1 VQKLSFNLASI
12 AIAIAVGLARCHAQL
27 PPASQTYPSHLPYG
41 FSNLVWWSDTE
52 LRSILKQRIKGLG
65 VEIVPDSPALAQIR
79 NTLKSLLQQKGIDA
93 DIQSEEPSTFSLTA
107 QRDQDSPGPAIVFRL
122 ISPKVLVERVVIIG
136 APEKVKDDM
145 TSDLHSLEGRE
156 YAGEEWVV
164 RSSARRTLEPKG
176 YLSPHVEVT
185 HDSPRRSG
193 DRYLVNVLISMDVGV
208 QYRLASIS
216 AGGGPLLEGRD
227 LSEYFS
233 KKAGDIAGSD
243 PFRMLAGS
251 IQTLYQHYGFADV
264 LVEDP
269 PQLDPTHATVSY
281 RLTVTPGPL
290 YHVRNL
296 TIQNLD
302 AEQESKVRDLL
313 EMKSGDVY
321 DQSHLTELY
330 RKIAN
335 EPALSSL
342 KFGYKF
348 KEDAAASAVDLSL
361 DFYKEGGAVKAT
373 VQ

>member
-1 VQKLSFNLASI
+1 MRKLSSNLASV
-12 AIAIAVGLARCHAQL
+12 AIITAVALAKCFAQV
-27 PPASQTYPSHLPYG
+27 PPPNQNYPSHLPYA
-41 FSNLVWWSDTE
+41 FSNLVWWSDNE
-52 LRSILKQRIKGLG
+52 LRTILKQRIKGLG
-65 VEIVPDSPALAQIR
+65 DEIVPDSPALGQIR

-93 DIQSEEPSTFSLTA
+93 DIQSQEPSTFSLTA
-107 QRDQDSPGPAIVFRL
+107 QRDPDSPGPAIVFSVL
-122 ISPKVLVERVVIIG
+122 SPKVLVDRVVIIG
-136 APEKVKDDM
+136 APDKVKDDM
-145 TSDLHSLEGRE
+145 IGGLHSLEGRD
-156 YAGEEWVV
+156 YAGEEWIV
-164 RSSARRTLEPKG
+164 RSSARRTLEPRG

-185 HDSPRRSG
+185 HDSPRKSG
-193 DRYLVNVLISMDVGV
+193 DRYLVNVLISLEVGV
-208 QYRLASIS
+208 QYRVASIS
-216 AGGGPLLEGRD
+216 ADGGPLLEGRD

-243 PFRMLAGS
+243 PLRMLAGS
-251 IQTLYQHYGFADV
+251 IQALYQHYGFADV

-269 PQLDPTHATVSY
+269 PQLDPAHAAVSY
-281 RLTVTPGPL
+281 HLTVTPGPL

-296 TIQNLD
+296 TIQNLN

-313 EMKSGDVY
+313 GMKSGDVY

-330 RKIAN
+330 RKVAN